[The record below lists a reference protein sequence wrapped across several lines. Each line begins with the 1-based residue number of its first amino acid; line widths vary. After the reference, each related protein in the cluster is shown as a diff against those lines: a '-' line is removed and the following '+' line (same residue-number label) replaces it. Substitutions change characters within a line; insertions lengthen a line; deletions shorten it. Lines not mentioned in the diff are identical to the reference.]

1 MFLRCDCDL
10 PSESDY
16 DFDCDYDSDCNYDA
30 ITVRSRLRLRCY
42 CDDACVHFPT
52 KDSDGEMQIFV
63 LKPDGATL
71 TLYVD
76 ASDTI
81 GHVKA
86 QIRGKEGIPPKEQRL
101 IYAGTQLD
109 DDRKTL
115 SACNIQTEST
125 LNLVPSLF

>member
-1 MFLRCDCDL
+1 M
-10 PSESDY
+10 
-16 DFDCDYDSDCNYDA
+16 
-30 ITVRSRLRLRCY
+30 
-42 CDDACVHFPT
+42 HFPT

-101 IYAGTQLD
+101 IFAGNQLED
-109 DDRKTL
+109 GKMIMDY
-115 SACNIQTEST
+115 NIQNEST
-125 LNLVPSLF
+125 LTLAPCLLHGLFVRSLRFW